1 LALLKTKGNCKISE
15 QLLKQLSC
23 QKLIDSPLP
32 TKRVE
37 PIGTK
42 YKTEQTSRQ
51 KGEQAEVEKF
61 LYLME
66 TSSFQ

>member
-1 LALLKTKGNCKISE
+1 LVLRKTKGNCKASE
-15 QLLKQLSC
+15 QLLNQLSC

-37 PIGTK
+37 PIATQ

-51 KGEQAEVEKF
+51 KGEQAEVENF